1 MLSMLKPV
9 GRPNSSNLV
18 EDVDARPLCEANHQV
33 VEVSL
38 ATSSLSDKHP
48 QRQYTM
54 SVSALSAS
62 ESVAPQ
68 TGGVPRSDLGRLP
81 LPPKWS
87 QSILMMASISAVR
100 VMIAK
105 KR

>member
-1 MLSMLKPV
+1 MIKPV

-81 LPPKWS
+81 LPPEYMVTIYLDDGIN
-87 QSILMMASISAVR
+87 QPVQ
-100 VMIAK
+100 
-105 KR
+105 